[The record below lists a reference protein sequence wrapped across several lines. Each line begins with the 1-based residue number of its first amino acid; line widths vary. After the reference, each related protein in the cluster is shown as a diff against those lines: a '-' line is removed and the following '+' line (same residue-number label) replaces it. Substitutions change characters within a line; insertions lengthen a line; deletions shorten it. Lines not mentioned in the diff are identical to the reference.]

1 MSLSF
6 GVRRLLSQF
15 PLEVIQSPP
24 VSIIPQAD
32 SPGIVCEIACLWNS
46 LLFCWETHRRPTIM
60 KSFILTGLTACS
72 IFSTAL
78 ANACPNPV
86 VLPDNAFKNRQLY
99 ATPYYAA
106 KVAASVKNIADPD
119 LARRAAMIGDV
130 GTFMWID
137 QKAVIPTIDAM
148 IKGVP
153 CTHIIGLV
161 IYDLP
166 GRDCGGDASSGEY
179 DTGELARYK
188 AEYID
193 PLREIF
199 LANPNTAIALAIEP
213 DSLPNAITSL
223 IHPRCAA
230 SVQEYKDGIAYALK
244 QFDLPNVVQ
253 YIDAGNGNWL
263 GWDPNVAPAAKV
275 IADVWKAAGKPKSC
289 KGIVTNVSNW
299 NAWSMVPGEFENF
312 HDAQYNKAQ
321 DEKRYI
327 HILGEQLAA
336 NGMPNHAIVD
346 TSRNGR
352 VGLRTYGGNWCN
364 VKGAGFGIRPTS
376 ETDDDLCDAFVW
388 VKVGGESDGGSD
400 PSLPGYD
407 PTCANADAFIP
418 SPQAG
423 AWNQAQFEQLV
434 ENIIPDEYTTDGR
447 CHANIFCG
455 SWPGGS
461 CCYNGQC
468 GTMCDASAGC
478 TSGCDAPPAT
488 PNTTTDDDDDDDY
501 WAPETSEPCDYTK
514 TFNNL
519 DDLNA
524 AADGIR
530 PDCLA
535 IYAMQTLITML
546 DTAYDNYT
554 SVNDGYDEEFG
565 YYVKYIQ
572 RLVPIVLDQSFMF
585 DAANSKDWLNIA
597 PPGPGMSYFDC
608 HINTKGSK
616 TFPCTEL
623 DSFSHT
629 RDMSYGKT
637 TLTLRDED
645 GYNRALG
652 DAGLAPDWVVLGDH
666 KVDKDFAA
674 PGASRKFEYKFSGY
688 PIENPDMFVPNP
700 KDLVTKGLGSIP
712 ELRLSM
718 QATYLEIVL
727 GLYTGGSTMD
737 AAEAYSTPV
746 FMLMQAVD
754 SMAQAKALAAKEE
767 EIEEK
772 EAERKKNFI
781 ILIISV
787 VLLFVPVVGEEVA
800 LAAGL
805 VNLAR
810 TIAIAGELG
819 NTALA
824 VYDTVQDPKSAI
836 VNILGMLIG
845 VGSIAKVERTGQGLG
860 DVARLKRGMTADHIA
875 GLGSVFKNNDDK
887 LQTIV
892 RVCRL

>member
-1 MSLSF
+1 MMAVISAF
-6 GVRRLLSQF
+6 KLLMWF
-15 PLEVIQSPP
+15 
-24 VSIIPQAD
+24 
-32 SPGIVCEIACLWNS
+32 
-46 LLFCWETHRRPTIM
+46 LFAAILDARATAHGAHRHSHPRAA
-60 KSFILTGLTACS
+60 TA
-72 IFSTAL
+72 
-78 ANACPNPV
+78 NPRACPNPV
-86 VLPDNAFKNRQLY
+86 ILPDNAFKTRQLY

-166 GRDCGGDASSGEY
+166 GRDCGGDASGGEY
-179 DTGELARYK
+179 ETGELDRYK

-312 HDAQYNKAQ
+312 KDAQYNKAQ

-327 HILGEQLAA
+327 HLLGEQLAA

-423 AWNQAQFEQLV
+423 AWNQAQFEQ
-434 ENIIPDEYTTDGR
+434 
-447 CHANIFCG
+447 
-455 SWPGGS
+455 
-461 CCYNGQC
+461 
-468 GTMCDASAGC
+468 
-478 TSGCDAPPAT
+478 
-488 PNTTTDDDDDDDY
+488 
-501 WAPETSEPCDYTK
+501 
-514 TFNNL
+514 
-519 DDLNA
+519 
-524 AADGIR
+524 
-530 PDCLA
+530 
-535 IYAMQTLITML
+535 
-546 DTAYDNYT
+546 
-554 SVNDGYDEEFG
+554 
-565 YYVKYIQ
+565 
-572 RLVPIVLDQSFMF
+572 
-585 DAANSKDWLNIA
+585 
-597 PPGPGMSYFDC
+597 
-608 HINTKGSK
+608 
-616 TFPCTEL
+616 
-623 DSFSHT
+623 
-629 RDMSYGKT
+629 
-637 TLTLRDED
+637 
-645 GYNRALG
+645 
-652 DAGLAPDWVVLGDH
+652 
-666 KVDKDFAA
+666 
-674 PGASRKFEYKFSGY
+674 RK
-688 PIENPDMFVPNP
+688 
-700 KDLVTKGLGSIP
+700 
-712 ELRLSM
+712 
-718 QATYLEIVL
+718 
-727 GLYTGGSTMD
+727 
-737 AAEAYSTPV
+737 
-746 FMLMQAVD
+746 
-754 SMAQAKALAAKEE
+754 
-767 EIEEK
+767 
-772 EAERKKNFI
+772 
-781 ILIISV
+781 
-787 VLLFVPVVGEEVA
+787 
-800 LAAGL
+800 
-805 VNLAR
+805 
-810 TIAIAGELG
+810 
-819 NTALA
+819 
-824 VYDTVQDPKSAI
+824 
-836 VNILGMLIG
+836 
-845 VGSIAKVERTGQGLG
+845 
-860 DVARLKRGMTADHIA
+860 
-875 GLGSVFKNNDDK
+875 
-887 LQTIV
+887 
-892 RVCRL
+892 

>member
-1 MSLSF
+1 MMAVISAF
-6 GVRRLLSQF
+6 KLLTW
-15 PLEVIQSPP
+15 I
-24 VSIIPQAD
+24 
-32 SPGIVCEIACLWNS
+32 
-46 LLFCWETHRRPTIM
+46 LFATISEARATAHGAHRHKHPRAANAN
-60 KSFILTGLTACS
+60 GLPK
-72 IFSTAL
+72 
-78 ANACPNPV
+78 ACPNPV

-166 GRDCGGDASSGEY
+166 GRDCGGDASGGEY
-179 DTGELARYK
+179 DTGELDRYK

-299 NAWSMVPGEFENF
+299 NAWSMIPGEFENF
-312 HDAQYNKAQ
+312 KDAQYNKAQ

-327 HILGEQLAA
+327 HLLGAQLAA

-418 SPQAG
+418 SPRAG
-423 AWNQAQFEQLV
+423 SWNQAQFEQLV
-434 ENIIPDEYTTDGR
+434 QNIIPDEYTTDGK
-447 CHANIFCG
+447 CHGNIFCG
-455 SWPGGS
+455 SWAGGS
-461 CCYNGQC
+461 CCFNGQC

-478 TSGCDAPPAT
+478 TSGCTAPP
-488 PNTTTDDDDDDDY
+488 PDSDPDTTADDNDDY
-501 WAPETSEPCDYTK
+501 LPEDYIPCDYTRA
-514 TFNNL
+514 FSDL

-524 AADGIR
+524 ASDGLR
-530 PDCLA
+530 TECLA
-535 IYAMQTLITML
+535 AYAMSTLITML

-565 YYVKYIQ
+565 YYVTYVKK
-572 RLVPIVLDQSFMF
+572 LVPKVLDTSFMF
-585 DAANSKDWLNIA
+585 DMKKSTGGY
-597 PPGPGMSYFDC
+597 PYPGLGMNYFDC
-608 HINTKGSK
+608 RMDKKRSK
-616 TFPCTEL
+616 TLPCTDDNNHE
-623 DSFSHT
+623 
-629 RDMSYGKT
+629 
-637 TLTLRDED
+637 
-645 GYNRALG
+645 ALG
-652 DAGLAPDWVVLGDH
+652 NAGLAPDWVVLGDH
-666 KVDKDFAA
+666 TIEKTTSPNPPHVD
-674 PGASRKFEYKFSGY
+674 RYNYHFSGF
-688 PIENPDMFVPNP
+688 PIENPDISVPNP
-700 KDLVTKGLGSIP
+700 KDLVIKGLGSIP
-712 ELRLSM
+712 ELRESM

-727 GLYTGGSTMD
+727 GLYVGGTTMD
-737 AAEAYSTPV
+737 AAEAFGTPV

-754 SMAQAKALAAKEE
+754 GMAEAKALGAKEE
-767 EIEEK
+767 KEEEEEEK
-772 EAERKKNFI
+772 RRKNFI
-781 ILIISV
+781 LLIISV
-787 VLLFVPVVGEEVA
+787 VFMFVPFVGEELA

-805 VNLAR
+805 ATLGR

-819 NTALA
+819 NAALA
-824 VYDTVQDPKSAI
+824 TYDTVQDPESAV
-836 VNILGMLIG
+836 VNILGMLVG
-845 VGSIAKVERTGQGLG
+845 VGAIAKVERSGENIGE
-860 DVARLKRGMTADHIA
+860 VAKLRRGMTAEDVA
-875 GLGSVFKNNDDK
+875 GLGSVFKNSDDM
-887 LQTIV
+887 LQKIIK
-892 RVCRL
+892 VCRR

>member
-1 MSLSF
+1 MMAVISAF
-6 GVRRLLSQF
+6 KLLTWILF
-15 PLEVIQSPP
+15 ATILE
-24 VSIIPQAD
+24 ARATAH
-32 SPGIVCEIACLWNS
+32 GA
-46 LLFCWETHRRPTIM
+46 HRHHHPRAA
-60 KSFILTGLTACS
+60 TA
-72 IFSTAL
+72 
-78 ANACPNPV
+78 NPRACPNPV
-86 VLPDNAFKNRQLY
+86 ILPDNAFKTRQLY

-166 GRDCGGDASSGEY
+166 GRDCGGDASGGEY
-179 DTGELARYK
+179 ETGELERYK
-188 AEYID
+188 TEYID

-299 NAWSMVPGEFENF
+299 NAWSMIPGEFENF
-312 HDAQYNKAQ
+312 KDAQYNKAQ

-418 SPQAG
+418 SPRAG

-447 CHANIFCG
+447 CHGNIFCG

-468 GTMCDASAGC
+468 GSMCDASAGC
-478 TSGCDAPPAT
+478 TSGCTAPPDSD
-488 PNTTTDDDDDDDY
+488 PNTTADDDDNY
-501 WAPETSEPCDYTK
+501 EPEDNNPCDYDL
-514 TFNNL
+514 TFDNL
-519 DDLNA
+519 EDLNA
-524 AADGIR
+524 ASDGLR
-530 PDCLA
+530 AECLA
-535 IYAMQTLITML
+535 AYALDTLITML

-554 SVNDGYDEEFG
+554 SVDDGYDEEFE
-565 YYVKYIQ
+565 YYVTYIQ
-572 RLVPIVLDQSFMF
+572 KLVPSVLDNSFMF
-585 DAANSKDWLNIA
+585 DNKKSTGGF
-597 PPGPGMSYFDC
+597 PYPGLGMSYFDC
-608 HINTKGSK
+608 REDKKKGKAVPCTDEGSYSRFKK
-616 TFPCTEL
+616 TF
-623 DSFSHT
+623 
-629 RDMSYGKT
+629 M
-637 TLTLRDED
+637 TLRDED
-645 GYNRALG
+645 GYNAALIN
-652 DAGLAPDWVVLGDH
+652 AGLTPDWVVLGEHTIKKTVEHSDIDH
-666 KVDKDFAA
+666 SPALGSPYNYD
-674 PGASRKFEYKFSGY
+674 FSGY
-688 PIENPDMFVPNP
+688 PIENPDISVPNP

-718 QATYLEIVL
+718 QATYMEIAL
-727 GLYTGGSTMD
+727 GSYIGGSPMD
-737 AAEAYSTPV
+737 AAEAFSMPV

-754 SMAQAKALAAKEE
+754 SMAQAKALGIQEE
-767 EIEEK
+767 KAEEK
-772 EAERKKNFI
+772 EKEERRKNFI
-781 ILIISV
+781 LLIISAV
-787 VLLFVPVVGEEVA
+787 FMFVPVVGEEVA

-805 VNLAR
+805 VSLAR

-819 NTALA
+819 NTAIAL
-824 VYDTVQDPKSAI
+824 YDTVKDPKSAI

-845 VGSIAKVERTGQGLG
+845 VGSIAKVERTGKGIG
-860 DVARLKRGMTADHIA
+860 DVAKLKRGMTADNIA
-875 GLGSVFKNNDDK
+875 ALGSIFKNNDDK
-887 LQTIV
+887 LQSIIK
-892 RVCRL
+892 VCRR

>member
-1 MSLSF
+1 
-6 GVRRLLSQF
+6 
-15 PLEVIQSPP
+15 
-24 VSIIPQAD
+24 
-32 SPGIVCEIACLWNS
+32 
-46 LLFCWETHRRPTIM
+46 M
-60 KSFILTGLTACS
+60 KSFVFTSLTACS

-86 VLPDNAFKNRQLY
+86 VLPDNAFKTRQLY

-166 GRDCGGDASSGEY
+166 GRDCGGDASGGEY
-179 DTGELARYK
+179 QTGELARYK

-199 LANPNTAIALAIEP
+199 LANPNTAIALVLEP

-275 IADVWKAAGKPKSC
+275 IADVWKAAGSPKSC

-299 NAWSMVPGEFENF
+299 NAWSMIPGEFENF
-312 HDAQYNKAQ
+312 PDAQYNKAQ
-321 DEKRYI
+321 DEKRYV
-327 HILGEQLAA
+327 HLLGAQIAA

-418 SPQAG
+418 SPRAG
-423 AWNQAQFEQLV
+423 SWNQAQFEQ
-434 ENIIPDEYTTDGR
+434 PSDPTTTT
-447 CHANIFCG
+447 A
-455 SWPGGS
+455 SS
-461 CCYNGQC
+461 ST
-468 GTMCDASAGC
+468 GT
-478 TSGCDAPPAT
+478 AT
-488 PNTTTDDDDDDDY
+488 PDTTDDDDDDNY
-501 WAPETSEPCDYTK
+501 APEDYIPCDYTK
-514 TFNNL
+514 TFDNL

-524 AADGIR
+524 ASDGLR
-530 PDCLA
+530 VECLA
-535 IYAMQTLITML
+535 VYAMSTLITML

-565 YYVKYIQ
+565 YYVTYIQ
-572 RLVPIVLDQSFMF
+572 KLVPTVLDKSFMF
-585 DAANSKDWLNIA
+585 DVASETDSEDIP

-608 HINTKGSK
+608 QIDKKGSS
-616 TFPCTEL
+616 TFPCTDVHLTSRYE
-623 DSFSHT
+623 
-629 RDMSYGKT
+629 DMSTHT
-637 TLTLRDED
+637 TILTLHDED
-645 GYNRALG
+645 GYIRALG
-652 DAGLAPDWVVLGDH
+652 DAGLEPDWVVLGDH
-666 KVDKDFAA
+666 EVDKSVVA
-674 PGASRKFEYKFSGY
+674 PHASRKFEYKFSGY
-688 PIENPDMFVPNP
+688 PIENSTMVVPNP
-700 KDLVTKGLGSIP
+700 KDLITKGLGSIP
-712 ELRLSM
+712 ELRASM

-727 GLYTGGSTMD
+727 GLYTGGTTMD

-754 SMAQAKALAAKEE
+754 GMAQAKALGAQEEKEE
-767 EIEEK
+767 EEEEK
-772 EAERKKNFI
+772 RRKNFI
-781 ILIISV
+781 LLIVSV
-787 VLLFVPVVGEEVA
+787 VFMFVPVVGQEFA

-805 VNLAR
+805 ATLAR

-819 NTALA
+819 NAALA
-824 VYDTVQDPKSAI
+824 IYDTVQDPKSAV

-845 VGSIAKVERTGQGLG
+845 VGSIAKVARTGEGLG
-860 DVARLKRGMTADHIA
+860 DVAKLRRGMTATDVA
-875 GLGSVFKNNDDK
+875 GLGAIFKNSDDK
-887 LQTIV
+887 LQNLV
-892 RVCRL
+892 KVCRVS

>member
-1 MSLSF
+1 
-6 GVRRLLSQF
+6 
-15 PLEVIQSPP
+15 
-24 VSIIPQAD
+24 
-32 SPGIVCEIACLWNS
+32 
-46 LLFCWETHRRPTIM
+46 M
-60 KSFILTGLTACS
+60 KFAILTTLTACS
-72 IFSTAL
+72 IFSTAS
-78 ANACPNPV
+78 AKACPNPV
-86 VLPDNAFKNRQLY
+86 VLPDNAFKGRQLY

-119 LARRAAMIGDV
+119 LARKAAMIGDV

-166 GRDCGGDASSGEY
+166 GRDCGGDASGGEY
-179 DTGELARYK
+179 ETGELERYK
-188 AEYID
+188 TEYID

-299 NAWSMVPGEFENF
+299 NAWSMVPGEFEHF
-312 HDAQYNKAQ
+312 KDAQYNKAQ

-407 PTCANADAFIP
+407 PTCANRDAFIP
-418 SPQAG
+418 SPRAG
-423 AWNQAQFEQLV
+423 SWNQAQFEEFDSLLFTV
-434 ENIIPDEYTTDGR
+434 VRNIVPDEYTTDGK
-447 CHANIFCG
+447 CHGNIFCG
-455 SWPGGS
+455 SWAGGS

-468 GTMCDASAGC
+468 GSMCDASAGC
-478 TSGCDAPPAT
+478 TSGCTAPP
-488 PNTTTDDDDDDDY
+488 TTDDDEDDENEDDDGDDDDGDDEDFLPGDY
-501 WAPETSEPCDYTK
+501 EPCDLGL
-514 TFNNL
+514 TFDSL

-524 AADGIR
+524 AADKMR
-530 PDCLA
+530 AKCLA
-535 IYAMQTLITML
+535 AYTMRTLITML

-554 SVNDGYDEEFG
+554 SVDDGYDEEFK
-565 YYVKYIQ
+565 YYVKSIEK
-572 RLVPIVLDQSFMF
+572 LVPQVLDTSFMF
-585 DAANSKDWLNIA
+585 DMEKSAGISF
-597 PPGPGMSYFDC
+597 PYPGRGMSYFDC
-608 HINTKGSK
+608 RKDGSK
-616 TFPCTEL
+616 KKIPCTEFQ
-623 DSFSHT
+623 DESPAYSTSVETF
-629 RDMSYGKT
+629 M
-637 TLTLRDED
+637 TLEHED
-645 GYNRALG
+645 DFHAALL
-652 DAGLAPDWVVLGDH
+652 DAGIAPDWVILGARTITSIVPH
-666 KVDKDFAA
+666 NFVDR
-674 PGASRKFEYKFSGY
+674 PPHTPSRYNYDFSGY
-688 PIENPDMFVPNP
+688 PIMKPDMSVPNP
-700 KDLVTKGLGSIP
+700 KDIVTKGLGSIP

-718 QATYLEIVL
+718 QATYMEIAV
-727 GLYTGGSTMD
+727 GSYIGGSPLD
-737 AAEAYSTPV
+737 AAEAFSMPV
-746 FMLMQAVD
+746 FMLMQAVEN
-754 SMAQAKALAAKEE
+754 MAQAKALGAQEE
-767 EIEEK
+767 KIEEK
-772 EAERKKNFI
+772 EREERRKNL
-781 ILIISV
+781 ILLIVSAA
-787 VLLFVPVVGEEVA
+787 LMFVPFVGEEAA

-805 VNLAR
+805 TTLGR
-810 TIAIAGELG
+810 TIFIAGEVS
-819 NTALA
+819 NAAFTIW
-824 VYDTVQDPKSAI
+824 DTVENPDNA
-836 VNILGMLIG
+836 VFNILGMLLG
-845 VGSIAKVERTGQGLG
+845 VGAIVKVERTGKGMG
-860 DVARLKRGMTADHIA
+860 DVAHVRRGMTATDVA
-875 GLGSVFKNNDDK
+875 NLGSIFKNNDDK
-887 LQTIV
+887 LQSFL
-892 RVCRL
+892 RVCRQ